1 MGPVVKWSSGKMV
14 KWSSG
19 KVVQGSSG
27 PVVKWSSGKVVQW
40 TSGPVDQ
47 WSKKCL
53 QKVLF
58 NSIKRE
64 ARYHE
69 FKLDVHGQ
77 TKKERN
83 RPGPRG
89 GPTRGGPPKKGVL
102 SMFKMILSFRL

>member
-19 KVVQGSSG
+19 PVVQGSSG

-69 FKLDVHGQ
+69 FKLDVHRQ
-77 TKKERN
+77 TDRTQETD

-89 GPTRGGPPKKGVL
+89 GSTRVGPGPL
-102 SMFKMILSFRL
+102 

>member
-1 MGPVVKWSSGKMV
+1 M
-14 KWSSG
+14 
-19 KVVQGSSG
+19 
-27 PVVKWSSGKVVQW
+27 VKWSSGKVVQW

-69 FKLDVHGQ
+69 FKLDVHRQTEIQRNRQTDLVLEVAPPEVGHLKKLKKYLELLQGQ
-77 TKKERN
+77 TQTDN
-83 RPGPRG
+83 QAHN
-89 GPTRGGPPKKGVL
+89 L
-102 SMFKMILSFRL
+102 

>member
-1 MGPVVKWSSGKMV
+1 M
-14 KWSSG
+14 
-19 KVVQGSSG
+19 
-27 PVVKWSSGKVVQW
+27 VKWSSGKVVQW

-69 FKLDVHGQ
+69 FKLDVHRE
-77 TKKERN
+77 TKKE
-83 RPGPRG
+83 
-89 GPTRGGPPKKGVL
+89 TDLVLEVAPPEVGHLKMAANVIVCLLLKL
-102 SMFKMILSFRL
+102 SKVR